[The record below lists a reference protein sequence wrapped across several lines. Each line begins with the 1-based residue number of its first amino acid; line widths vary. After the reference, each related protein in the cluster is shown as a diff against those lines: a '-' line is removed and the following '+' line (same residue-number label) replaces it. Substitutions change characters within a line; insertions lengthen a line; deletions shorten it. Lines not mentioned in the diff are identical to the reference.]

1 MLRCKTSVLLVAVT
15 GLCLAQ
21 TEGQLMSDEVK
32 RVGRHISCQC
42 GGCNDD
48 ATCMMSAGQ
57 CGFCKPARAKIWRL
71 QQAGLSD
78 KAVADEFVKEYGAK
92 IYRAD
97 PNAFGWVVP
106 YSALALGTLAV
117 VWFVRRYRRPA
128 AAAPAATLPD
138 EALNRY
144 REQIE
149 QDVARLD

>member
-1 MLRCKTSVLLVAVT
+1 MRRWKTSFLLFAVAA
-15 GLCLAQ
+15 LCLAQ
-21 TEGQLMSDEVK
+21 TEGQLVSDEVK

-57 CGFCKPARAKIWRL
+57 CWFCKRARTKIWRM

-78 KAVADEFVKEYGAK
+78 KAVADEFIKEYGAT

-97 PNAFGWVVP
+97 PNAFGWLVP
-106 YSALALGTLAV
+106 YAALAFGTLV
-117 VWFVRRYRRPA
+117 LVWFVRRYRQPV
-128 AAAPAATLPD
+128 AAAPAAAQPD

-149 QDVARLD
+149 QDVARLE